1 MTGKS
6 LHKGSI
12 PSSTLEEIQDALAP
26 LTANPQAT
34 AILLDLD
41 GTLAPIMP
49 RPESVAVPA
58 PISRLVR
65 DLTHRYLAVTVVSG
79 RPATEARRIVGNS
92 ELAYI
97 GNHGFET
104 MLPGHA
110 VIVSE
115 AAQPY
120 LPRIHELVTFCRS
133 LEAIGKAG
141 VWVEDKM
148 ATMSLHFRL
157 APDPEAARRFIEE
170 HIMPRVAEL
179 ELSRSDGRMV
189 IEIRPPVAINKG
201 VSVAAMLDR
210 LDARQ
215 AIYIGD
221 DTTDIDALK
230 ELRKRKR
237 RKNTVMVGVGVTSDE
252 TPPDMP
258 RYADLLV
265 RRSSGVEMVLRLLAG
280 EEL

>member
-1 MTGKS
+1 MTSKS
-6 LHKGSI
+6 LHKSSI
-12 PSSTLEEIQDALAP
+12 SSSTLEEIQDALAP

-49 RPESVAVPA
+49 RPETVAIPA
-58 PISRLVR
+58 PVSKLVR
-65 DLTHRYLAVTVVSG
+65 DLTHKYLAVTVVSG
-79 RPATEARRIVGNS
+79 RPATEAKRIVGNS

-120 LPRIHELVTFCRS
+120 LPRIHELVNYCRS
-133 LEAIGKAG
+133 LEEIGEAG

-148 ATMSLHFRL
+148 ATMSLHFRR
-157 APDPEAARRFIEE
+157 AADPQAARRFIEE
-170 HIMPRVAEL
+170 RIMPRVTEL

-189 IEIRPPVAINKG
+189 IEVRPPVAINKG

-210 LDARQ
+210 LGARQ

-237 RKNTVMVGVGVTSDE
+237 RKDNVMVGVGVTSAE
-252 TPPDMP
+252 TPPDLP

-265 RRSSGVEMVLRLLAG
+265 KRSSGVELVLRLLAG